1 MLGSRACKSFVIASL
16 PLLFL
21 LVDRVGCE
29 VFKLKY
35 QVGEKLKYQVRA
47 NGVVQMQTGGLTPEI
62 KMPMQ
67 IELTAIQSILK
78 VDEAGNYTVR
88 MNVTGQAQVTTP
100 QGEEKMKLPESEIE
114 VVLTPS
120 GKTLSYKVIKPEKL
134 PGAFGGKMPI
144 DVSAL
149 ASTTLGFPEGEVNVG
164 DTWEFKSEVKV
175 SEGKTITLSGTGK
188 FTGYEE
194 KGKTKCAVIEF
205 EQSSPSMSALMLSL
219 MGLEG
224 ASGTSR
230 LRMKVWFSTEL
241 GRTMYQEGRYDDAMT
256 MPLELPGG
264 EVKLTSITAINFAI
278 GLVEQL

>member
-1 MLGSRACKSFVIASL
+1 MLSSRVYKCFIIVSV
-16 PLLFL
+16 PLLL
-21 LVDRVGCE
+21 LFVERVGCE

-35 QVGEKLKYQVRA
+35 QAGEKLKYQVRA

-100 QGEEKMKLPESEIE
+100 QGDEKLKLPESEIE

-175 SEGKTITLSGTGK
+175 NEGKTITLSGTGK
-188 FTGYEE
+188 FTGYDE

-205 EQSSPSMSALMLSL
+205 EQSSPSMSALMLSQ

-230 LRMKVWFSTEL
+230 LRMKVWFSINL
-241 GRTMYQEGRYDDAMT
+241 GRTMYQEGRYDDVMT
-256 MPLELPGG
+256 MPLEFPGG
-264 EVKLTSITAINFAI
+264 EIKLTSITAINFAI